1 MSESDADPSVPC
13 GGGGR
18 QQFISHRSRWLVVLL
33 QFLSCLSSTLS
44 TTDINGTCGQVEC
57 LCSRKWGSGSSAN
70 CSCFKINLPEDS
82 ELSLFIWW
90 PIGCLVYLIRTDL
103 SNELGRLFSSS
114 TLWGLRSRDE
124 EVNFNLV
131 VYLFLSLPHRPPT
144 LRESLAS
151 GFVFQTTVAL
161 ISLIQRLFLNESL
174 MGRSNGF
181 PGGWWSWRPGAPSP
195 RCPSW
200 WPILLQRHFEGT
212 GTVDWVIN

>member
-1 MSESDADPSVPC
+1 MFQEV
-13 GGGGR
+13 G
-18 QQFISHRSRWLVVLL
+18 QWL
-33 QFLSCLSSTLS
+33 
-44 TTDINGTCGQVEC
+44 
-57 LCSRKWGSGSSAN
+57 
-70 CSCFKINLPEDS
+70 EDS
-82 ELSLFIWW
+82 ELSLFIWS
-90 PIGCLVYLIRTDL
+90 PICCLVYLIRTDL

-144 LRESLAS
+144 LREPLAS

-181 PGGWWSWRPGAPSP
+181 PGGWWSRRPEAPSSGPSSCRDPP
-195 RCPSW
+195 RGHGQLTGLSIRRIGSPPLIHSPC
-200 WPILLQRHFEGT
+200 LLIHLN
-212 GTVDWVIN
+212 VSS